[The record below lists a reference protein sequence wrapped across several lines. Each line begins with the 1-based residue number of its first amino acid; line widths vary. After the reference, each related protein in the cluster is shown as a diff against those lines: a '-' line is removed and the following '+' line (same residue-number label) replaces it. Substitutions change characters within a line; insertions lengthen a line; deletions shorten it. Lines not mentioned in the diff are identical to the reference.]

1 MVTVAASLPAWNRWL
16 NRWCSEH
23 FNSKSCRKPLFH
35 LGLAGTLF
43 LALAQAIGA
52 DLPERHVAYVAFGF
66 VGMLFIDVSL
76 GLGTYQL
83 LIDRRLTPSSRAL
96 WVAQML
102 FDSWWTLRRRS
113 G

>member
-1 MVTVAASLPAWNRWL
+1 MVTVAASLPAWNRSL

-23 FNSKSCRKPLFH
+23 FNSKSCGKPLFH

-52 DLPERHVAYVAFGF
+52 DLSERHVAYVAFGF

-76 GLGTYQL
+76 GLGTYLL

-96 WVAQML
+96 WAQML
-102 FDSWWTLRRRS
+102 LDSWWTLRRRS

>member
-1 MVTVAASLPAWNRWL
+1 MSLAASLPAWNSRL

-23 FNSKSCRKPLFH
+23 FTSKDCGKPLFQ

-52 DLPERHVAYVAFGF
+52 DLPDRHVAHVVFGF
-66 VGMLFIDVSL
+66 TGMLFIDISI
-76 GLGTYQL
+76 GLGMYLL
-83 LIDRRLTPSSRAL
+83 LIERRLTSASRAP
-96 WVAQML
+96 WAQTL
-102 FDSWWTLRRRS
+102 LDSWWTLRRRL